1 MKDASKVNDYNTGLI
16 VGMLTTLA
24 TLTPYM
30 LTALLLEKLPP
41 FIREASLIIMAFTII
56 FGFFRLFKWV
66 ERSVYR
72 FIVEREIVSVI
83 DLQEEKKSEQV

>member
-30 LTALLLEKLPP
+30 LTALLLEKLPSL
-41 FIREASLIIMAFTII
+41 IREVALIIMAFTII
-56 FGFFRLFKWV
+56 FGFLRFFRWV
-66 ERSVYR
+66 ERRVYR
-72 FIVEREIVSVI
+72 FIVEREIASAI
-83 DLQEEKKSEQV
+83 KEKPQ